1 MFAEST
7 VISRN
12 IYTLYTKIDIN
23 ITGKSWS
30 TLKKNK
36 KLLNY
41 NFLGSFF
48 MPWWWV
54 SLFDGSLEYNFVD
67 SQVHMIYKNCVS

>member
-7 VISRN
+7 VVSRN

-30 TLKKNK
+30 TLKKYK
-36 KLLNY
+36 KL
-41 NFLGSFF
+41 
-48 MPWWWV
+48 
-54 SLFDGSLEYNFVD
+54 
-67 SQVHMIYKNCVS
+67 